1 MDLLNC
7 TNRTSCNGCTAAINI
22 IIIIII
28 ISITILGS
36 ALWRCADRAR

>member
-7 TNRTSCNGCTAAINI
+7 TNRTNCNGRTTAID
-22 IIIIII
+22 IIIII

-36 ALWRCADRAR
+36 AFWRCADRGS

>member
-7 TNRTSCNGCTAAINI
+7 TNRTSCNGHTAAIDI
-22 IIIIII
+22 IM

-36 ALWRCADRAR
+36 ALWRCADRGS